1 MFRVDK
7 NEVISELNLS
17 LFGAKGFM
25 QDRNKECPF
34 CNKKGKWGI
43 KFNDAGNNGAF
54 HCFKSSSIAF
64 NIMPS
69 YSNTSPTLYLFISSK
84 LIHKQYI
91 PKKMFFTVFHLLFL
105 PPLRRHYKDKIML

>member
-34 CNKKGKWGI
+34 CNKRGKWGI

-54 HCFKSSSIAF
+54 HCFKCGMKTTLKKVPGEDRKEGPYKAGLRKHRKNAEI
-64 NIMPS
+64 
-69 YSNTSPTLYLFISSK
+69 NTSN
-84 LIHKQYI
+84 
-91 PKKMFFTVFHLLFL
+91 
-105 PPLRRHYKDKIML
+105 R

>member
-34 CNKKGKWGI
+34 CNKGGKWGI

-54 HCFKSSSIAF
+54 HCFKCGMKTTLKKFLEKIGRKDLIKQDYENTVKMQKLTPLIDDEEEKTTEEIKECTLPKNW
-64 NIMPS
+64 NI
-69 YSNTSPTLYLFISSK
+69 
-84 LIHKQYI
+84 
-91 PKKMFFTVFHLLFL
+91 
-105 PPLRRHYKDKIML
+105 